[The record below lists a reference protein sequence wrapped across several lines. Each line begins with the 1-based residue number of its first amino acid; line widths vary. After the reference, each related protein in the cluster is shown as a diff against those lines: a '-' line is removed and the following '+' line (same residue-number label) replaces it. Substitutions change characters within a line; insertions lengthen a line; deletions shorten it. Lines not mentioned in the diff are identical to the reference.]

1 MAQDIVYLHGQ
12 PESVAHYLR
21 LGTLHRQIETCSVQ
35 AECRWIEWLS
45 RRRTS
50 ERLDRMDLSFGS
62 LAPDGRNDFAIR
74 IASAAPGPSQ
84 SVCLGGAVVACPRL

>member
-1 MAQDIVYLHGQ
+1 MAQNIVYLHGQ

-50 ERLDRMDLSFGS
+50 ERLDRMISVLGDLHQTVGTTSRS
-62 LAPDGRNDFAIR
+62 ASPRQRLGRAGVS
-74 IASAAPGPSQ
+74 ASKW
-84 SVCLGGAVVACPRL
+84 R